1 MYLQRLKKVTSCT
14 ILFIEII
21 TLYLHVL
28 FYTHLVKFSL
38 VFESEY
44 AEKDHVI

>member
-1 MYLQRLKKVTSCT
+1 MYLQRLKKVTSYT

-21 TLYLHVL
+21 TLHLQVL
-28 FYTHLVKFSL
+28 FYTYLFKFSL

-44 AEKDHVI
+44 TEKDRVN